1 MPKPSA
7 LKVLV
12 VDDQQTMRGIARQ
25 CLKRLG
31 IVQVELAA
39 NGEAAMDTLKS
50 KKFDAII
57 SDLNMPEMDGEE
69 LAKQVRGHPVLK
81 TTPFFLATS
90 EKYHGEVDGANIDRF
105 VTKPFSVTDL
115 KAAFEEV
122 IGKFD

>member
-1 MPKPSA
+1 MPKASS

-25 CLKRLG
+25 ILKRLG

-39 NGEAAMDTLKS
+39 NGEAALEVMKS

-57 SDLNMPEMDGEE
+57 SDLNMPEMDGAQ
-69 LAKQVRGHPVLK
+69 LAEQVKAHPVLK
-81 TTPFFLATS
+81 ATPFFLATS
-90 EKYHGEVDGANIDRF
+90 EKYHGEVDGSNIDHF

-115 KAAFEEV
+115 KAAFESKL
-122 IGKFD
+122 GSLN